1 MDMQQNLLKSVIQQF
16 EYYKMLGERTFE
28 QLNEEQIL
36 RSPQPESNSIAIIVN
51 HLHGNMK
58 SRWTDFLTT
67 DGEKPWRNRDQE
79 FEDLIRDR
87 QQLRQKWDQGWKA
100 LLDSLNDLTPDDV
113 NREVLIS
120 NQKHKV
126 YEAINR
132 QLAHYAYHVGQ
143 IVFLGKMIKGTE
155 WQSLSI
161 PKGQSQDFNKEK
173 FDKGIHG
180 GHFTQEFM
188 DEDSDPPV

>member
-1 MDMQQNLLKSVIQQF
+1 MQQHLLKSVIQQF
-16 EYYKMLGERTFE
+16 EYYKMLGERTIE
-28 QLNEEQIL
+28 QLNDEQL
-36 RSPQPESNSIAIIVN
+36 LKPPSPESNSIAVIVN
-51 HLHGNMK
+51 HLHGNMR

-79 FEDLIRDR
+79 FEELIQDR
-87 QQLRQKWDQGWKA
+87 QQLWQKWNQGWKV
-100 LLDSLNDLTPDDV
+100 LIDSLKDLTPEDV
-113 NREVLIS
+113 NKVVLIR

-126 YEAINR
+126 FEAINR

-143 IVFLGKMIKGTE
+143 IVFVGKMIKGTE

-173 FDKGIHG
+173 FDKGVHG

-188 DEDSDPPV
+188 DETSDPPT